1 MQCVLIINKHS
12 QTEVVRTSHQA
23 QLTKHM
29 SKCCGYSVFVC
40 YMRYISQ
47 NVALAKMSRV
57 SRGMKRALRIPSHLP
72 RRGPPTGRHWWLLS
86 LKLPETSLCT
96 SDLTVEHT
104 VCTQHKETKQRTFI
118 KGGFLAT
125 QRLVSSVITKDTRAL
140 RVGDEQSRC
149 GLRQ

>member
-1 MQCVLIINKHS
+1 MQCILIINKHS
-12 QTEVVRTSHQA
+12 QTKVVKVLWLFTFCVLHA
-23 QLTKHM
+23 LYF
-29 SKCCGYSVFVC
+29 SKCCPPE
-40 YMRYISQ
+40 
-47 NVALAKMSRV
+47 NKNV
-57 SRGMKRALRIPSHLP
+57 SRLPGDETPCARIPSHLP

-118 KGGFLAT
+118 KGSFQAT